1 MASLRPVNFDGSFE
15 LEESKKEQ
23 LFKLLESQAFQQQIC
38 QNAGCTKVTFL
49 SLIFQPVPYS
59 ENTPHGMNR
68 EFEPYFKSKEH
79 IIINVPANFMFQAK
93 ITQPSRLCA
102 IYRKD
107 SAAD

>member
-1 MASLRPVNFDGSFE
+1 MTSLRPVNFDGSFE
-15 LEESKKEQ
+15 LEESKKKN
-23 LFKLLESQAFQQQIC
+23 LFKLLESPVFQQQIC
-38 QNAGCTKVTFL
+38 KNAGCGKVTFL
-49 SLIFQPVPYS
+49 ALIFQPVPYS

-79 IIINVPANFMFQAK
+79 IIVNVPSNFMFQAK

-107 SAAD
+107 LVAD

>member
-15 LEESKKEQ
+15 LQESKKEH
-23 LFKLLESQAFQQQIC
+23 LFNLLESPVFQQQIC
-38 QNAGCTKVTFL
+38 QNTACRKVTFL
-49 SLIFQPVPYS
+49 ALIFQPVPYS

-68 EFEPYFKSKEH
+68 EFEPYFKSNEH
-79 IIINVPANFMFQAK
+79 IIVNVPANFMFQAK

-107 SAAD
+107 LVAD

>member
-38 QNAGCTKVTFL
+38 QNAGCPKVTFL

-68 EFEPYFKSKEH
+68 EFEPYFTSKEH

-93 ITQPSRLCA
+93 IMQPSRLCA

-107 SAAD
+107 LVTD

>member
-15 LEESKKEQ
+15 LEEAKKEQ

-68 EFEPYFKSKEH
+68 EFEPYFKSEEH
-79 IIINVPANFMFQAK
+79 IIVNVPANFMFQAK

>member
-15 LEESKKEQ
+15 LEKAKKEQ
-23 LFKLLESQAFQQQIC
+23 LFKLLENQAFQQQIC
-38 QNAGCTKVTFL
+38 QSAECEKVTFL
-49 SLIFQPVPYS
+49 ALIFQPVPYS

-79 IIINVPANFMFQAK
+79 IIVNVPANFMFQAK

-102 IYRKD
+102 IYRKG
-107 SAAD
+107 SGTN